1 MVSKLARERRGGIAM
16 NRRKGF
22 STMVYS
28 FLLSLFAEAVTRL
41 PFNSGLSHTLDY
53 LIAKAEEE

>member
-1 MVSKLARERRGGIAM
+1 M